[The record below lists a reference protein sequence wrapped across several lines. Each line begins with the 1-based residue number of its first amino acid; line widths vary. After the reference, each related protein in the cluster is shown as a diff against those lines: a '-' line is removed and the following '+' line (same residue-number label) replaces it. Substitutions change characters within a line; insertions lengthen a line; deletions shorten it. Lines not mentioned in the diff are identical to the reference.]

1 MALTLLVVPAL
12 AMVAVVV
19 SVLVSVISIQATLRL
34 AAARLVVEA

>member
-19 SVLVSVISIQATLRL
+19 SVLVSVISTQATLRL